1 MADDLPPLS
10 YTTIEL
16 ESYIPTG
23 WSLAEEDPAW
33 DARKGAFRVKVIDG
47 SDLDWDLVVPKAEAD
62 QHGRI
67 EALRR
72 AVDRLD
78 RERFKSFL

>member
-1 MADDLPPLS
+1 MAEDLPLT

-23 WSLAEEDPAW
+23 WALASSEPVW
-33 DARKGAFRVKVIDG
+33 DGKKSALRVKVIDG
-47 SDLDWDLVVPKAEAD
+47 SELDWELVVPKAEAD
-62 QHGRI
+62 EHGRI

>member
-1 MADDLPPLS
+1 MADDLPLS

-23 WSLAEEDPAW
+23 WALASGDPTW
-33 DARKGAFRVKVIDG
+33 DAKKGALRVRLIDG
-47 SDLDWDLVVPKAEAD
+47 AELDWELVVPKADAD

-72 AVDRLD
+72 AVDKLD
-78 RERFKSFL
+78 RERFKSFI

>member
-1 MADDLPPLS
+1 MANDLPLT
-10 YTTIEL
+10 YTPVEL

-23 WSLAEEDPAW
+23 WSLATDEPRW
-33 DARKGAFRVKVIDG
+33 DAKKKAFRVKVIDG
-47 SDLDWDLVVPKAEAD
+47 SELDWELLVPKADAD

-72 AVDRLD
+72 AVDKLD
-78 RERFKSFL
+78 RGRFKSFL